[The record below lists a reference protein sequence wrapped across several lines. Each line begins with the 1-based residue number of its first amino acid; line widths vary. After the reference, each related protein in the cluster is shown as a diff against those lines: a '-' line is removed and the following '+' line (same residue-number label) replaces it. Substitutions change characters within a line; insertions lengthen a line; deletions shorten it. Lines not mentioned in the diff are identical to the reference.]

1 MKHKII
7 NAVLFQALWFT
18 AILTGWLYALPLM
31 FVQLAH
37 FLSVERSVKTRLS
50 CFALALIGMIG
61 DSILGLVGVYDFHAD
76 NLMVFGLIPLW
87 LCYMWLGFSICLPLS
102 LSWLLSSPL
111 VLLAFF
117 SIGGTLSYVA
127 GRQLG
132 ALAFDDAVIPVIAV
146 VWFGVACVVLLAQNL
161 LSIKASAEIRLQ
173 SE

>member
-7 NAVLFQALWFT
+7 NAVLFQSLWFT

-31 FVQLAH
+31 LVHLAH
-37 FLSVERSVKTRLS
+37 FVLVERNVKTRLS
-50 CFALALIGMIG
+50 CFALALIGIIA
-61 DSILGLVGVYDFHAD
+61 DSILGLVGVYDFDAD

-102 LSWLLSSPL
+102 LSWLLRSPL
-111 VLLAFF
+111 MLLAFF

-132 ALAFDDAVIPVIAV
+132 ALGFDDSAIAVIAV
-146 VWFGVACVVLLAQNL
+146 VWFGVACVVLLAQNV
-161 LSIKASAEIRLQ
+161 LSIKPTPEIRLQ

>member
-31 FVQLAH
+31 LVHLAH
-37 FLSVERSVKTRLS
+37 FVLAERNVKTRLS
-50 CFALALIGMIG
+50 CFALALIGIVA
-61 DSILGLVGVYDFHAD
+61 DSILGLVGVYEFHAD

-102 LSWLLSSPL
+102 LSWLLRSPL
-111 VLLAFF
+111 MLLAFF
-117 SIGGTLSYVA
+117 SVGGTLSYVA

-132 ALAFDDAVIPVIAV
+132 ALGFDDSSIAVIAI
-146 VWFGVACVVLLAQNL
+146 VWFAVACVVLLAQNV
-161 LSIKASAEIRLQ
+161 LSIKPTPEIRLQ